1 MTGEH
6 DERDSGIRRIGAKD
20 RKQKLSRTGPLIPP
34 PGALP
39 PEPPLGD
46 PPALMPDAALPL
58 PPAELPEEPAPT
70 TASASETD
78 AVETPTPT
86 ALHLDEPPDRSLLGE
101 EDSQAGEALID
112 ETDGSA
118 VRSASADELAP
129 MEDAE
134 ALIEELDS
142 GLVQTLPPTDDDHAR
157 FRRPPAQLPAQPS
170 SQRDEALRFSPQPR
184 ARAGMPAGM
193 PARARPRPARSRGRN
208 RAYNLLTLLFTAGGC
223 GLLAYFAALWQNPY
237 SEINPFAPF
246 TPPPIVITATYT
258 PSHTFTPSITPTPSR
273 TPTPSPTA
281 TPTDPPTP
289 TPSEPEAPVEAASGE
304 GFSFSLLQGR
314 AIYLTN
320 PEARGG
326 CNWASI
332 AGTVADVNNQALNG
346 YQIRIL
352 GNGVDE
358 TVISGSAPGY
368 GPGGFELPL
377 GRQAIDAQFAV
388 QLANAEGVPVSTVY
402 TITTSSLCEWN
413 IAVLRFI
420 EQAVVEDS

>member
-6 DERDSGIRRIGAKD
+6 NERDSGIRRVGAKD

-34 PGALP
+34 PGAP

-46 PPALMPDAALPL
+46 PPALMPDSALPL
-58 PPAELPEEPAPT
+58 PPAELPEESAPS
-70 TASASETD
+70 TASAPPTD
-78 AVETPTPT
+78 AVETSTP
-86 ALHLDEPPDRSLLGE
+86 
-101 EDSQAGEALID
+101 EDSRLDDPAGRLLPTEESVQAAEALADEID
-112 ETDGSA
+112 DGSA
-118 VRSASADELAP
+118 RANDDDSLAP

-142 GLVQTLPPTDDDHAR
+142 GLVQTLPPAEDDHAR
-157 FRRPPAQLPAQPS
+157 FRRPPAQPPVQPP
-170 SQRDEALRFSPQPR
+170 SQRDEAFRPSPRPR
-184 ARAGMPAGM
+184 ARTSMPAS
-193 PARARPRPARSRGRN
+193 ARTRPAHSRGRN
-208 RAYNLLTLLFTAGGC
+208 RAYNLLTLLFTGGGC

-289 TPSEPEAPVEAASGE
+289 TPSEPEAPVEAAPGE
-304 GFSFSLLQGR
+304 GFSFALLQGR

-420 EQAVVEDS
+420 EQAAVEDS

>member
-1 MTGEH
+1 MT
-6 DERDSGIRRIGAKD
+6 DDANERDRGIRRVGAKD
-20 RKQKLSRTGPLIPP
+20 RKQKLSRPGPLIPP
-34 PGALP
+34 PGAPPP

-58 PPAELPEEPAPT
+58 PPAELPEEPTPS
-70 TASASETD
+70 TASAAELDT
-78 AVETPTPT
+78 AEPPTPT
-86 ALHLDEPPDRSLLGE
+86 EAQRDEPPDLPRLDE
-101 EDSQAGEALID
+101 EDDQAVEALID
-112 ETDGSA
+112 EIDSSLVRTISDG
-118 VRSASADELAP
+118 DLAQT
-129 MEDAE
+129 EEAE
-134 ALIEELDS
+134 ALLEELDS
-142 GLVQTLPPTDDDHAR
+142 DLVQTLPPADDEHAR
-157 FRRPPAQLPAQPS
+157 FRRPPAQLS
-170 SQRDEALRFSPQPR
+170 TRGDEALGLSSQPPTRAARSTSPP
-184 ARAGMPAGM
+184 PH
-193 PARARPRPARSRGRN
+193 PARRRGRN
-208 RAYNLLTLLFTAGGC
+208 RTYNLLTLLFTAGGC
-223 GLLAYFAALWQNPY
+223 GLLAYFIALWQNPY

-281 TPTDPPTP
+281 TPTDLPTP
-289 TPSEPEAPVEAASGE
+289 TPSEPEAPVEAAPGE

-332 AGTVADVNNQALNG
+332 AGTVADINNQALNG

-358 TVISGSAPGY
+358 TIISGSAPGY

-388 QLANAEGVPVSTVY
+388 QLANADGVPVSTVY

>member
-1 MTGEH
+1 MTDEH
-6 DERDSGIRRIGAKD
+6 NERNSGIRRIGAKD

-34 PGALP
+34 PGAPP
-39 PEPPLGD
+39 PELPLGD
-46 PPALMPDAALPL
+46 PPALMPDVALPL
-58 PPAELPEEPAPT
+58 PPAELPEELTPS
-70 TASASETD
+70 TANVPETD
-78 AVETPTPT
+78 TATAPTPT
-86 ALHLDEPPDRSLLGE
+86 DSHRNDLPDRALLNE
-101 EDSQAGEALID
+101 EDNQAAEALNDAIGGSSTRT
-112 ETDGSA
+112 TD
-118 VRSASADELAP
+118 DNDLAP

-142 GLVQTLPPTDDDHAR
+142 GLVQTLSPADDDHAR
-157 FRRPPAQLPAQPS
+157 FRRPAAQPLPQPS
-170 SQRDEALRFSPQPR
+170 SQRDKAFGPSHQPQTSTRVPTR
-184 ARAGMPAGM
+184 T
-193 PARARPRPARSRGRN
+193 RPRPARSRGRN
-208 RAYNLLTLLFTAGGC
+208 RTYNLLTLLFTAGGC

-289 TPSEPEAPVEAASGE
+289 TPSEPEAPVEAAPGE

-332 AGTVADVNNQALNG
+332 AGTVTDANNQALNG

-358 TVISGSAPGY
+358 TIISGSAPGY

-388 QLANAEGVPVSTVY
+388 QLANADGIPVSTVY
-402 TITTSSLCEWN
+402 TITTSSICEWN

-420 EQAVVEDS
+420 EQAIVEDS